1 MSGILLHP
9 QYEFLL
15 RSGFGV
21 CIGSAVC
28 GKHHAGEGRERI
40 GVAIDHHQRPR
51 RNEREHGR
59 AVEFR
64 IDTRHHTVI
73 KGANELRIERYAVA
87 LSCSLDC
94 GLDCSHSRLPSIV
107 VQGPTEALHRNAR
120 YGYRD
125 SRIGGCGE
133 VRLHAALR
141 NTNHADAFRI
151 DVIAGLEIIDQPH
164 HIPHGVV
171 KERMFLA
178 GFIGAKDRIIVPALS
193 PLPVIP
199 AVYGYCHKTAC
210 RQFAGQIEHAFFAIA
225 CSMQHDDCRA
235 PPGRLLWPDHNSR
248 NSFLGIGRKCEM
260 RGRESPRCA
269 GRTQLRIQGDA
280 RPVDDFKKPG
290 PDRCRIR

>member
-28 GKHHAGEGRERI
+28 SKHHAGEGRERI

-120 YGYRD
+120 YGATAIRV
-125 SRIGGCGE
+125 SAAA
-133 VRLHAALR
+133 VRYVSMPP
-141 NTNHADAFRI
+141 F
-151 DVIAGLEIIDQPH
+151 EIPIRP
-164 HIPHGVV
+164 
-171 KERMFLA
+171 
-178 GFIGAKDRIIVPALS
+178 
-193 PLPVIP
+193 
-199 AVYGYCHKTAC
+199 
-210 RQFAGQIEHAFFAIA
+210 
-225 CSMQHDDCRA
+225 
-235 PPGRLLWPDHNSR
+235 
-248 NSFLGIGRKCEM
+248 M
-260 RGRESPRCA
+260 RFGS
-269 GRTQLRIQGDA
+269 TSS
-280 RPVDDFKKPG
+280 
-290 PDRCRIR
+290 